1 MLYLFFVLAT
11 TILQRPRRQLT
22 MTKQKHH
29 QHTNTQPTRH
39 VELSMAATAAAVVA
53 RDATCLELLVI
64 FFLITLIIFFRV
76 SLTRQN
82 FSKQMATAAT
92 ATAPASSAPAAA
104 TPTPAAGA
112 AGGLETQHV
121 SSPSFF
127 PPFSFYFLHSTA
139 ASCTHHQYQ
148 HIYFKDSKSSFS
160 S

>member
-1 MLYLFFVLAT
+1 
-11 TILQRPRRQLT
+11 
-22 MTKQKHH
+22 
-29 QHTNTQPTRH
+29 
-39 VELSMAATAAAVVA
+39 MAATAAAVAA
-53 RDATCLELLVI
+53 RDATRLELLVI

-92 ATAPASSAPAAA
+92 AATATAPASSAPAAAA

-112 AGGLETQHV
+112 AGGLETRHV